1 MLPHVL
7 TSRGESGVGRGT
19 QKGAL
24 GPGTRPESDVKQR
37 PSGQSDRQLNRDRD
51 SYEDG
56 KGRHDGVKSK
66 WKVVRLLDC
75 HRLCSDSRAVKEVSL
90 ARDKVNN
97 TNRS

>member
-1 MLPHVL
+1 M
-7 TSRGESGVGRGT
+7 GRT

-37 PSGQSDRQLNRDRD
+37 PSGQSDRQLSRDRNRDRD

-56 KGRHDGVKSK
+56 EGRHDGVKTK